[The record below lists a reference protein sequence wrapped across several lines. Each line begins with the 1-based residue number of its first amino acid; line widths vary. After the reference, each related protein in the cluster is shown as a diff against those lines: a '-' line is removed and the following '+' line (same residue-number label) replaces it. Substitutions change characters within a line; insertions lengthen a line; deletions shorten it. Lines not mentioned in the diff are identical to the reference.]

1 MYKHKYRRLLL
12 GCFGYYCLAL
22 VFILFL
28 RSLGGH
34 YDFERYPYWQRLL
47 DRMNLVPFAT
57 IREQLNFVVSST
69 YNRRT
74 ALRNLAANTLLFA
87 PMGLFLPLLWSK
99 LRHLGKCLR
108 LWIGM
113 ILTIELI
120 QLLTLQGSFDID
132 DVILNTLGFLG
143 GFLTH
148 KLLNI
153 LMKEEK

>member
-1 MYKHKYRRLLL
+1 MTRFRRFLFW
-12 GCFGYYCLAL
+12 CFAAYAAAL
-22 VFILFL
+22 FAILFL

-34 YDFERYPYWQRLL
+34 PDFAGYPYWERLR
-47 DRMNLVPFAT
+47 DSVNLIPLVT
-57 IREQLNFVVSST
+57 IREQVNFGTGV
-69 YNRRT
+69 YGRRT
-74 ALRNLAANTLLFA
+74 ALRNLAANLLLFV
-87 PMGLFLPLLWSK
+87 PMGLFLPLLWPK
-99 LRHLGKCLR
+99 LRHLGKCLG

-113 ILTIELI
+113 IPTVELV

-143 GFLTH
+143 GFVVF